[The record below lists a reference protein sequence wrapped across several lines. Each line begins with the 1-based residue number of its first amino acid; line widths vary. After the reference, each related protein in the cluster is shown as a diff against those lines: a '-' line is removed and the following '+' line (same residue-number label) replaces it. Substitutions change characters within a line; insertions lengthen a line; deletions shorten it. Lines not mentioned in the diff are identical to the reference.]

1 MNMEEIENLRKEAQK
16 NIEGKVY
23 NPKDV
28 VLKFVDS
35 EGNEQVVHDSLEL
48 RRVLDLYPN
57 KATKG
62 KNVGTVGKRVAVSV
76 GHVIPGDA
84 VPKEGVQRIERSG
97 HYLRGGER
105 NKPCP
110 CGSGL
115 KAKRCPC
122 DRYEV

>member
-23 NPKDV
+23 DPKDV

-48 RRVLDLYPN
+48 RRVLELYPD
-57 KATKG
+57 KKTKG
-62 KNVGTVGKRVAVSV
+62 KNVGTVGKRVSVSV
-76 GHVIPGDA
+76 GHVIPGDL
-84 VPKEGVQRIERSG
+84 VPKENVKRIERSTY
-97 HYLRGGER
+97 YLRGGER

-122 DRYEV
+122 DLYEV